1 MLYSYLGKN
10 LGFPMTKCVS
20 DLFLLLARA
29 WVLLCQNLFLARQ
42 EHGRQQ
48 LEVWATRG
56 QACLQC
62 RLHQQLSQPAHPVL
76 GGAVGHPVLGEGAAH
91 PVLGGGVG
99 HPVLG
104 P

>member
-20 DLFLLLARA
+20 D
-29 WVLLCQNLFLARQ
+29 QFLARQ